1 MRFQDDIHVVA
12 HDLVDLGTM
21 MRENP
26 GVDLAT
32 LLSGAPPGARGARSE
47 ADAAEWAAFAALLH
61 ASWGKGG
68 GGPHGPVARRLVAGG
83 LLTAEGGDAMP
94 TPAGTAWTNE
104 RVRAFFRL
112 LNREDGR
119 GRSVFLY
126 RGGPT
131 FGVAQVLH
139 EMRLLNV
146 TRYPARNADMERYL
160 ITTSSA
166 GMSLLR
172 AEEGASG
179 SAE

>member
-94 TPAGTAWTNE
+94 TPAGTAWMDE
-104 RVRAFFRL
+104 RLRAFLRL
-112 LNREDGR
+112 LDREDRR
-119 GRSVFLY
+119 GRAVFVY
-126 RGGPT
+126 DGGPT
-131 FGVAQVLH
+131 SPVVEILY
-139 EMRLLNV
+139 EMRVLNV
-146 TRYPARNADMERYL
+146 TL
-160 ITTSSA
+160 WSA
-166 GMSLLR
+166 SDPDRRRFKVTAALGAMKLLR
-172 AEEGASG
+172 ANEGASG